1 MRIVTSTNHCSIWMR
16 DPKFFCCD
24 LLLSLLSTQLYH
36 DSSVNNFSS
45 DHDLFHS
52 HLYSRAE
59 KELRA
64 ALHTGSGKQF
74 SESLSVQLIRG
85 LVISAT
91 YEVGPTGGGG
101 AVVGVGGGG
110 GGGISGTAR
119 QSSPSTTLL
128 KHLVRVFG
136 RKSVTATTTDMTGAS
151 PAPHTLLGIGKFM

>member
-1 MRIVTSTNHCSIWMR
+1 MK

-74 SESLSVQLIRG
+74 SESLSVQLVRG
-85 LVISAT
+85 LVINAT
-91 YEVGPTGGGG
+91 YGVGPT
-101 AVVGVGGGG
+101 ATTAAATGGGG
-110 GGGISGTAR
+110 GGGITGAGR
-119 QSSPSTTLL
+119 QSSLSSSTTVLNHLL
-128 KHLVRVFG
+128 RVFG
-136 RKSVTATTTDMTGAS
+136 KKSVTATIDLTGAS
-151 PAPHTLLGIGKFM
+151 SAPHTLLGMGMVCDLNAYAV

>member
-1 MRIVTSTNHCSIWMR
+1 MK

-52 HLYSRAE
+52 HVYSRAE

-74 SESLSVQLIRG
+74 SESLSVQLVRG
-85 LVISAT
+85 LVINAT
-91 YEVGPTGGGG
+91 YGVGPT
-101 AVVGVGGGG
+101 ATAAAVGGGG
-110 GGGISGTAR
+110 GGVTGTAR
-119 QSSPSTTLL
+119 QSSLSPSTTVLNHLL
-128 KHLVRVFG
+128 RVFG
-136 RKSVTATTTDMTGAS
+136 KKSITATKDMTGAS
-151 PAPHTLLGIGKFM
+151 SAPHTLLGIGMVCVLNAYAV